1 MDNTNA
7 IRSILPDASDWQDK
21 IKNRLEGDEPFINI
35 DPRAPL
41 MFGDPETMEQWLIE
55 MSGGRYGGSEFKTLT
70 EFLDATSRVPVTHVS
85 LLRFLVKVS
94 AGRLHVADQSE
105 RKHTWLVWN
114 GRIYDSHNQ
123 KFTNT
128 ITSCLVDVLELLYD
142 DYLHRSETLRYEK
155 ETAKMAATILK
166 PIETLITDLRKSS
179 GLFGFSKVML
189 GDQTLAY
196 DEDEHEADDL
206 GYVVEADGRLRHV
219 SNLDVI
225 ADPDPSLFITRT
237 LNVCT
242 TDDWVDHGEWSQFL
256 LETFG
261 IPDGKGGFIRDVAK
275 ERLLRQG
282 AGVALIGTGQ
292 AKSMIHILGSSN
304 SGKSFYLDAL
314 DRVFGDY
321 GHPLSSSAI
330 VKLNG
335 VNFQQDEARGVRFL
349 FLSEPD
355 TSALDGPFVKTLTGG
370 SNEKITTNRKGLSGI
385 TWSPRCLFHV
395 VSNEPLKF
403 NATEK
408 ALNKRILTI
417 TADNSVS
424 ESDPRFNP
432 NKVEEIISK
441 DIETIYRWALQG
453 AKEFLENGGRLDIP
467 DEVIEMQ
474 KEREDTSN
482 SAIKWLNDKIDEGK
496 ITRDDSVTAASNMYN
511 WNQSD
516 YLDYEYWCAVR
527 GLKPYSDDK
536 VRSLINTYMSAPSS
550 KNMDTKKNGYHRLWG
565 LVPGSVTTA
574 DRTF

>member
-1 MDNTNA
+1 MEKVNA
-7 IRSILPDASDWQDK
+7 ISNLLPDDSRRHVQLEQ
-21 IKNRLEGDEPFINI
+21 RLNGDEPTTLI

-41 MFGDPETMEQWLIE
+41 KFGDPSTAEQWLIE
-55 MSGGRYGGSEFKTLT
+55 MSKGNYGGPEFKNNAELL
-70 EFLDATSRVPVTHVS
+70 EAVSSVPVTHVA
-85 LLRFLVKVS
+85 LLRFLVKVA

-105 RKHTWLVWN
+105 RKHKWLVWN
-114 GRIYDSHNQ
+114 GRIYDTYNQ

-128 ITSCLVDVLELLYD
+128 ITTCLADVLEILYE
-142 DYLHRSETLRYEK
+142 DYLKRTESLRSDKEFAKTAVTL
-155 ETAKMAATILK
+155 LK
-166 PIETLITDLRKSS
+166 PIESLVSDLRKSS
-179 GLFGFSKVML
+179 GLFGFAKVML
-189 GDQTLAY
+189 GDATLSY
-196 DEDEHEADDL
+196 DEDDHEADDL

-219 SNLDVI
+219 DNLDVI

-242 TDDWVDHGEWSQFL
+242 TDTWEDNGEWSQFL

-261 IPDGKGGFIRDVAK
+261 DADGAGGFIRDEEK
-275 ERLLRQG
+275 EALLRQA

-292 AKSMIHILGSSN
+292 AKAFIHILGTSN

-314 DRVFGDY
+314 ARVFGDF

-370 SNEKITTNRKGLSGI
+370 SNERITTSRKGLSGI

-403 NATEK
+403 NASEK

-417 TADNSVS
+417 TADNSVE
-424 ESDPRFNP
+424 ESDPRFDP
-432 NKVEEIISK
+432 HRVDKIIAS

-453 AKEFLENGGRLDIP
+453 AKEFIANGGRLDIP
-467 DEVIEMQ
+467 EEVRIMQ

-482 SAIKWLNDKIDEGK
+482 SAIKWLNDKIDEK
-496 ITRDDSVTAASNMYN
+496 AIDKDPSLTAASNMYK
-511 WNQSD
+511 WNKSD
-516 YLDYEYWCAVR
+516 YLDYDHWCTVQ
-527 GLKPYSDDK
+527 GLRPYSDEK
-536 VRSLINTYMSAPSS
+536 VRSLINTYMGAPSG
-550 KNMDTKKNGYHRLWG
+550 KNMDVKKEGYYRLWG
-565 LVPGSVTTA
+565 LAPGEGASAV
-574 DRTF
+574 RSL